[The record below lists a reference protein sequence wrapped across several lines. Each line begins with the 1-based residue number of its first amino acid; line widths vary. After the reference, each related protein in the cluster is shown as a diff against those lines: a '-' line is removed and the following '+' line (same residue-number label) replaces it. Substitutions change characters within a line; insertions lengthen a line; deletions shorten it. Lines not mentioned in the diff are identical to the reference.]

1 MWLRLRQIALVAEQL
16 APVEQALIDV
26 LGVAV
31 CYRDP
36 AVATFGLEN
45 ALFPVGN
52 QFLEVVAPTRPGTA
66 GGRYLDRRGGDGGY
80 MVICQTDD
88 HPPRRQRLAD
98 LGVRT
103 VYDRD
108 LGDYSLMQ
116 MHPKDTGGSF
126 LEIDAQLGPGGL
138 EVDGP
143 WHPAGPDWKAGQ
155 RLERV
160 TGISAAEIQADDPVA
175 VAERWSQLV
184 EIALTRTA
192 TGEPELK
199 LANAALRFVPCSDG
213 RPEGLGGIDVVC
225 VDRHAVLDAA
235 HRAQG
240 ALPRGAVKIIDKHQ
254 ILLGGVR
261 IHLV

>member
-45 ALFPVGN
+45 ALFPLGN
-52 QFLEVVAPTRPGTA
+52 QFLEAVAPTREGTA
-66 GGRYLDRRGGDGGY
+66 GGRYLQRRGGDGGY

-88 HPPRRQRLAD
+88 HPPRRQRVAE

-108 LGDYSLMQ
+108 MADYSLMQ
-116 MHPKDTGGSF
+116 LHPKDTGGSF
-126 LEIDAQLGPGGL
+126 LEIDAQLGPHGL
-138 EVDGP
+138 DVDGP

-155 RLERV
+155 RLSRV
-160 TGISAAEIQADDPVA
+160 TGISAAEIQADDPEA
-175 VAERWSQLV
+175 VAERWSQIV
-184 EIALTRTA
+184 EIPLTRTA
-192 TGEPELK
+192 AAEPALQ
-199 LANAALRFVPCSDG
+199 LDNAALRFVSCTDG
-213 RPEGLGGIDVVC
+213 RPEGLGGIDVAC
-225 VDRHAVLDAA
+225 VDRNAVIEAA
-235 HRAQG
+235 DRAQS
-240 ALPRGAVKIIDKHQ
+240 ALPRGGVTVMGGHQ
-254 ILLGGVR
+254 IQIGGMR
-261 IHLV
+261 INLV